1 MGRRGAAY
9 AGSRPRGLARALSN
23 AALWLRARGHSA
35 PFGVEAGVDAVSN
48 ASELLAAV
56 DDMALALER
65 RGIAY
70 FITGSVASSVHGEYR
85 ATNDVDI
92 VADITVSDLEPL
104 FAELDAQFV
113 ADVDQ
118 ARDALELASS
128 FNLIHRASFL
138 KIDVFPCLTA
148 FDREAQRRAEQIV
161 PAGGGQALRVAT
173 MEDILLSKLRWYR
186 LGEESSEVQRRDIR
200 GLVSL
205 NRAELDME
213 YVRHWGAVLGVS
225 DLIELFLPEN
235 EEPRP

>member
-1 MGRRGAAY
+1 MHRSSSLRSTTWL
-9 AGSRPRGLARALSN
+9 SRL
-23 AALWLRARGHSA
+23 
-35 PFGVEAGVDAVSN
+35 
-48 ASELLAAV
+48 
-56 DDMALALER
+56 
-65 RGIAY
+65 
-70 FITGSVASSVHGEYR
+70 
-85 ATNDVDI
+85 NDVDI